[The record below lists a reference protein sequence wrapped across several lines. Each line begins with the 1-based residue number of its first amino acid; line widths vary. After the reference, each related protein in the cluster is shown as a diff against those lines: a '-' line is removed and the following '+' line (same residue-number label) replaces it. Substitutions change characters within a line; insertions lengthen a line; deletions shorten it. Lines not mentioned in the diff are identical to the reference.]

1 MRKSKA
7 ERIADDRIGRAYY
20 GTCSGIAINIL
31 DIPRVFAEGRRAI
44 AQGADD
50 AQLAAAIFGFVSSIA
65 KAA

>member
-7 ERIADDRIGRAYY
+7 ERIADDRISRAYY
-20 GTCSGIAINIL
+20 GTCCGIQISIL

-44 AQGADD
+44 ANGADD
-50 AQLAAAIFGFVSSIA
+50 AQLAAAIFGFVQTIS